1 MPNWVTN
8 RLIIEGENAEEIVQ
22 NHIIKEENGSQC
34 FDFNLICKMPEE
46 LDISKGS
53 KSVNGFKLYIA
64 KLNPSIDAVG
74 NPEDKM
80 EINAFSNRMIK
91 VLGKNAIGKIPMV
104 MLRNDEV
111 TALKLHYKEEFDDVV
126 NLGEQA
132 FKNLEKYG
140 FMDWYEWRLH
150 NWGSK
155 WNACNTFLCDDKK
168 TVYFDTAWTPA
179 ISAIEKFAKMYPQLK
194 ITHDYAEEQIAFYCG
209 KLEYENGECV
219 KRDDYKEYSKEAYEM
234 YFDLWGCEEE
244 FVFDPNQNTYV
255 EKNDQDA
262 EMM

>member
-74 NPEDKM
+74 KPEDKM

-111 TALKLHYKEEFDDVV
+111 TALKLH
-126 NLGEQA
+126 
-132 FKNLEKYG
+132 
-140 FMDWYEWRLH
+140 
-150 NWGSK
+150 
-155 WNACNTFLCDDKK
+155 
-168 TVYFDTAWTPA
+168 
-179 ISAIEKFAKMYPQLK
+179 
-194 ITHDYAEEQIAFYCG
+194 
-209 KLEYENGECV
+209 
-219 KRDDYKEYSKEAYEM
+219 
-234 YFDLWGCEEE
+234 
-244 FVFDPNQNTYV
+244 
-255 EKNDQDA
+255 
-262 EMM
+262 